1 MTVTGGGADFL
12 QLSPAA
18 APVRGLT
25 GWLADAIRAAIID
38 GRLPAGAPLP
48 ATRLL
53 AGDLG
58 VSRGVVVEA
67 YQRLADEGLA
77 SGRPGAG
84 TRVLGLSRPA
94 ERPPRPGESR
104 PRPAERDD
112 PALLPQRWR
121 ARAEIDLSPGVP
133 DLSGFPR
140 AAWMHA
146 ERLVLEQASV
156 ADLGYGDP
164 RGSEGLR
171 TELAGWLARTR
182 GLRADPGDIIIVTG
196 VAQALALLARVLR
209 SRGLLAGAGDE
220 IAVEDPGSRGSRD
233 ELAYWG
239 LRPVPVPVDEHGLQ
253 VDVLARGQAR
263 AVLLTPAHQ
272 FPTGVVLAPRRRRDL
287 LDWAAAADA
296 LIVEDDYDAEYRYD
310 RAPVPALQASAPG
323 LVAYAGST
331 SKTLAPGM
339 RLGWLI
345 PPSRLQADLVE
356 AKHASD
362 LGSPALPQ
370 LVLARLIASGELEQ
384 HIRVVRKRQ
393 RTRRDAL
400 LRALRSYLPEG
411 RVQGIA
417 AGLHLLV
424 TFPGLAGP
432 DTDLAEAILRAGVL
446 VHPLSWHRQRPGVP
460 GIVLGYAVHTP
471 DQLHEAARRIAQVV
485 ALARGLSGRGRPV
498 PLGRRRDALGVG
510 AAVPSGH
517 GPQLADARRPGHDD
531 QEHAADGREQQGHAE
546 REMTVRA
553 HVGDVDRLTVLQ
565 DEDQQEQQD
574 DGEETHRHP
583 EPADPGAPDLVLR
596 QRRSGVRGGGLFR
609 WGRRLAARCQFPGGC
624 CRLRR
629 FGARRGARP
638 GGGRRRRS
646 VLRFRC
652 HLAPPR

>member
-1 MTVTGGGADFL
+1 MTVAADGADFL
-12 QLSPAA
+12 QLNPAA

-38 GRLPAGAPLP
+38 GRLQAGAPLP

-58 VSRGVVVEA
+58 VSRGVIVEA
-67 YQRLADEGLA
+67 YQRLADEGLVSA
-77 SGRPGAG
+77 RPGAG
-84 TRVLGLSRPA
+84 TRVLGISRRPAPA
-94 ERPPRPGESR
+94 ERP
-104 PRPAERDD
+104 DL
-112 PALLPQRWR
+112 ALLPQRWR

-140 AAWMHA
+140 VAWLRA
-146 ERLVLEQASV
+146 EKLVLEQASV

-164 RGSEGLR
+164 RGSQWLR

-182 GLRADPGDIIIVTG
+182 GLRADPDDILVVTG
-196 VAQALALLARVLR
+196 VAQALALLAQVLR
-209 SRGLLAGAGDE
+209 ARAVGE

-239 LRPVPVPVDEHGLQ
+239 LRSVPVPVDEHGLQ
-253 VDVLARGQAR
+253 VDDLARSGLR

-287 LDWAAAADA
+287 MDWAAGADA
-296 LIVEDDYDAEYRYD
+296 LIIEDDYDAEYRYD

-345 PPSRLQADLVE
+345 PPSRLHANLVE

-384 HIRVVRKRQ
+384 HIRLVRKRQ
-393 RTRRDAL
+393 RSRRDAL
-400 LRALRSYLPEG
+400 LRALHEHLPAA

-417 AGLHLLV
+417 AGLHLLI
-424 TFPGLAGP
+424 TFPGRTGP

-446 VHPLSWHRQRPGVP
+446 VHPLSWHRHRPGVP
-460 GIVLGYAVHTP
+460 GIVLGYAAHTP
-471 DQLHEAARRIAQVV
+471 DQLREAVRRIA
-485 ALARGLSGRGRPV
+485 R
-498 PLGRRRDALGVG
+498 
-510 AAVPSGH
+510 
-517 GPQLADARRPGHDD
+517 
-531 QEHAADGREQQGHAE
+531 
-546 REMTVRA
+546 
-553 HVGDVDRLTVLQ
+553 VL
-565 DEDQQEQQD
+565 
-574 DGEETHRHP
+574 
-583 EPADPGAPDLVLR
+583 
-596 QRRSGVRGGGLFR
+596 
-609 WGRRLAARCQFPGGC
+609 
-624 CRLRR
+624 
-629 FGARRGARP
+629 
-638 GGGRRRRS
+638 
-646 VLRFRC
+646 
-652 HLAPPR
+652 

>member
-1 MTVTGGGADFL
+1 MTVTADGADFL
-12 QLSPAA
+12 QLNPAA

-38 GRLPAGAPLP
+38 GRLQAGAPLP

-58 VSRGVVVEA
+58 VSRGVIVEA
-67 YQRLADEGLA
+67 YQRLADEGLVSA
-77 SGRPGAG
+77 RPGAG
-84 TRVLGLSRPA
+84 TRVLGISRRPAPA
-94 ERPPRPGESR
+94 ERTELALLPQPGR
-104 PRPAERDD
+104 APAERTEL
-112 PALLPQRWR
+112 ALLPQRWR

-140 AAWMHA
+140 VAWLRA
-146 ERLVLEQASV
+146 EKLVLEQASV

-164 RGSEGLR
+164 RGSQWLR

-182 GLRADPGDIIIVTG
+182 GLRADPDDIIVVTG
-196 VAQALALLARVLR
+196 VAQALALLAQVLR
-209 SRGLLAGAGDE
+209 ARAVGE

-239 LRPVPVPVDEHGLQ
+239 LRSVPVPVDEHGLQ
-253 VDVLARGQAR
+253 VDDLARSGLR

-287 LDWAAAADA
+287 MDWAAGADA
-296 LIVEDDYDAEYRYD
+296 LIIEDDYDAEYRYD

-345 PPSRLQADLVE
+345 PPSRLHADLVE

-384 HIRVVRKRQ
+384 HIRLVRKRQ
-393 RTRRDAL
+393 RSRRDAL
-400 LRALRSYLPEG
+400 LRALHEHLPAA

-417 AGLHLLV
+417 AGLHLLI
-424 TFPGLAGP
+424 TFPGRTGP

-446 VHPLSWHRQRPGVP
+446 VHPLSWHRHRPGVP
-460 GIVLGYAVHTP
+460 GIVLGYAAHTP
-471 DQLHEAARRIAQVV
+471 DQLREAVRRIT
-485 ALARGLSGRGRPV
+485 R
-498 PLGRRRDALGVG
+498 
-510 AAVPSGH
+510 
-517 GPQLADARRPGHDD
+517 
-531 QEHAADGREQQGHAE
+531 
-546 REMTVRA
+546 
-553 HVGDVDRLTVLQ
+553 VL
-565 DEDQQEQQD
+565 
-574 DGEETHRHP
+574 
-583 EPADPGAPDLVLR
+583 
-596 QRRSGVRGGGLFR
+596 
-609 WGRRLAARCQFPGGC
+609 
-624 CRLRR
+624 
-629 FGARRGARP
+629 
-638 GGGRRRRS
+638 
-646 VLRFRC
+646 
-652 HLAPPR
+652 